1 MTNSPRSN
9 TRKRLRSLTPS
20 DPSGGFNWNSED
32 DDLLRSPL
40 AKRKKIAAGRTGQSA
55 LKQGISADEL
65 PKPVETASKDSVLA
79 HGTPT
84 ALVSGGRSIDE
95 EDEDNE
101 DDSSSSDDS
110 SDDEED
116 EEDDFLARA
125 LEEDAG

>member
-1 MTNSPRSN
+1 VTNSPRSN

-20 DPSGGFNWNSED
+20 DLGGVINWNSE

-40 AKRKKIAAGRTGQSA
+40 AKRKKIAAGRTGQST

-65 PKPVETASKDSVLA
+65 PKPEETPSKVFVLA

-84 ALVSGGRSIDE
+84 VLVSGGRSIDE
-95 EDEDNE
+95 DNEDNE

>member
-1 MTNSPRSN
+1 MTNSPRLN

-20 DPSGGFNWNSED
+20 DPGGGINWNSE

-40 AKRKKIAAGRTGQSA
+40 AKRKKIAAARTGQST

-65 PKPVETASKDSVLA
+65 PKPEETASKDSVLA
-79 HGTPT
+79 HGTSR
-84 ALVSGGRSIDE
+84 ALVSDGRSMDE
-95 EDEDNE
+95 DNEDNE